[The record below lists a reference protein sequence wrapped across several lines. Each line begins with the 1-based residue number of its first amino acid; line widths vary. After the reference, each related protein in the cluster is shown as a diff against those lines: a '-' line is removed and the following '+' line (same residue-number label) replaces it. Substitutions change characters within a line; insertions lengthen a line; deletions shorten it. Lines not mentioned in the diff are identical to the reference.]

1 MTAEIAL
8 NIVLIVILTISI
20 VFDIIRIVKG
30 YTLEKEFKKLKAQ
43 FDSLTAGNH
52 TPPDSNIPT
61 ESDGKIK
68 VSLENQEQAKII
80 ISEALAT
87 NKDVVILTKD

>member
-1 MTAEIAL
+1 MTTEIAL

-43 FDSLTAGNH
+43 FDSLASGN
-52 TPPDSNIPT
+52 TLPDSNTPT

>member
-1 MTAEIAL
+1 MTTEIAL

-43 FDSLTAGNH
+43 FDSLISGN
-52 TPPDSNIPT
+52 TLPDSNTPT